1 MRCPSELGTLFAMK
15 YALKRLALP
24 LVLLTTLAFGTWK
37 LTESPAIW
45 GDEGM
50 IIELAVSLVRMGEM
64 KIQLAPNTF
73 LSPAFTST
81 GFPVVFPVA
90 ASLALF
96 GMGILQ
102 ARVIMVIFMLL
113 CTGTAF
119 LLGKKHHGTRDALLA
134 SLLIATFPPFYG
146 DGKNVLGEVPGMFFL
161 FACLLTISRILSRD
175 THRRAYTLLA
185 GLFLGLCLATK
196 PIFLLLL
203 PAVGLA
209 ACIHWKKLPRD
220 PWLLPIAIIG
230 FLIPI
235 FTWLNTQFLAS
246 DSARDILGF
255 YSNPYHLDNIR
266 SVILT
271 NILRFFHESTP
282 LYLGGIFAIWMISFI
297 HRAYTKRVDLIET
310 IAFLFTGAILA
321 AYLRTPGWYRYFFPA
336 QLVTLLFVPASLR
349 DLASWIGKRV
359 PRIELL
365 PVGAIL
371 LLILVQAYQVGFN
384 SWVSKTYQSHMT
396 RDLTTYF
403 AAQDPSKRIFL
414 HSAPELIPLLPNATY
429 SQYID
434 LEPTPLGTEQ
444 LEQLQ
449 QGTPDILIMMDKR
462 WDATHDAYP
471 LYHERDRV
479 GRYVI
484 SERR

>member
-1 MRCPSELGTLFAMK
+1 MK
-15 YALKRLALP
+15 HVLKRLALP

-37 LTESPAIW
+37 LTESPAMW

-64 KIQLAPNTF
+64 KIQLAPSVF

-102 ARVIMVIFMLL
+102 ARSVMVMFMLL

-119 LLGKKHHGTRDALLA
+119 LLGKKLHGTRDALLSA
-134 SLLIATFPPFYG
+134 LLIATFPPFYG

-161 FACLLTISRILSRD
+161 FAFLLTAHRVLTHEPRRRIF
-175 THRRAYTLLA
+175 TLLA
-185 GLFLGLCLATK
+185 GLLLGLCLATK

-220 PWLLPIAIIG
+220 LWLVPIAIIG
-230 FLIPI
+230 FLLPVYIWI
-235 FTWLNTQFLAS
+235 HTQFLPT

-255 YSNPYHLDNIR
+255 YSNPYHLENIR

-271 NILRFFHESTP
+271 NILRFVHESTP
-282 LYLGGIFAIWMISFI
+282 LYLGGIFAVWMISVA
-297 HRAYTKRVDLIET
+297 HRLYTKRIGLIET

-336 QLVTLLFVPASLR
+336 QLVTLLFIPASLR
-349 DLASWIGKRV
+349 DLTSWIGKRV
-359 PRIELL
+359 PRIDAL
-365 PVGAIL
+365 PVSAL
-371 LLILVQAYQVGFN
+371 ALLILVQAYQVGFN

-396 RDLTTYF
+396 RDLTAYF
-403 AAQDPSKRIFL
+403 AAQDPSKRVFL

-434 LEPTPLGTEQ
+434 LDPAPLGTEQ
-444 LEQLQ
+444 LEQLR

-471 LYHERDRV
+471 LYQERDRV